1 MGIFG
6 RAIRMLIDVVYPE
19 TCLLC
24 GRGFPAGGV
33 RRGPVCS
40 ACADAIHPL
49 SGTRC
54 LDCGLPLISEREHCL
69 RCRGRSFAFDRHRAL
84 FAYAE
89 EVRELVYYYKF
100 RGRAGVAAFFAERLV
115 EERLWEDEPRWVVP
129 VPARGRRVRRLGFAP
144 VTLLAARFSR
154 LAGIP
159 LLDCLTIRAG
169 RSQKTLDVDER
180 LANLSGRI
188 GVVPR
193 RTAALREAPL
203 LLIDDI
209 FTTGATLH
217 ECARVLK
224 LAGAA
229 AVQALSV
236 AQDL

>member
-1 MGIFG
+1 VGILD
-6 RAIRMLIDVVYPE
+6 RAIRMVIDVVYPE
-19 TCLLC
+19 VCLLC
-24 GRGFPAGGV
+24 GRGFPAGTV
-33 RRGPVCS
+33 RRGPVCA
-40 ACADAIHPL
+40 ACSGGIHPL
-49 SGTRC
+49 SGARC
-54 LDCGLPLISEREHCL
+54 LDCGLPLISERERCV

-100 RGRAGVAAFFAERLV
+100 RGRAGLAAFFAERLV
-115 EERLWEDEPRWVVP
+115 KERLWEGEPRWVVP

-144 VTLLAARFSR
+144 VKLLTARFSR
-154 LAGIP
+154 LSGIP
-159 LLDCLTIRAG
+159 LLDCLTMRAG
-169 RSQKTLDVDER
+169 RSQKTLDIDER

-188 GVVPR
+188 SAMPR
-193 RTAALREAPL
+193 RAAALRKAHL

-229 AVQALSV
+229 GVQALSV